1 MRTIFASIIRVG
13 LVVGLLGVG
22 SVYAQGNP
30 EKKCE
35 NLTGM
40 EKERCL
46 LDAGKK

>member
-13 LVVGLLGVG
+13 VVVGLLGVG
-22 SVYAQGNP
+22 SVYAQAD
-30 EKKCE
+30 KKCE
-35 NLTGM
+35 NLTGT

>member
-1 MRTIFASIIRVG
+1 MRTIIASIIRVG
-13 LVVGLLGVG
+13 VVVGLLGMG
-22 SVYAQGNP
+22 SVYAQAD
-30 EKKCE
+30 KKYE